1 MIFKLIN
8 IIKTSFVDWLTD
20 DCLKY
25 IGNRNEYLNEINNQ
39 ILLTKSSCYLC
50 VNTLDSANDSESIRN
65 LQENLLKQNNKGV
78 EVKVLVSS
86 INERYEGAYEMV
98 TKGIELKFVSGNI
111 SQHLN
116 FTLFNNEHS
125 VFALKKEKQK
135 SRNAVL
141 VKDSALNYA
150 LTKTFLGVWSNR
162 RSLSFN
168 EFIITKKNELNSFD
182 LDYKI
187 EIPKM
192 FKIAKSYLD
201 QILDAFPK
209 YIFLI
214 GRPGSGKSEIANEL
228 FEYLQQLNYQKESI
242 GYIDDY
248 NILHDWSKDPN
259 INGVEYHEPDGFI
272 VNENDIYSRCELELI
287 HRIDNSENEVL
298 IVEFSRSIYC
308 DFFRNLLNKDI
319 MKKSL
324 TFYLNTSVKTCLQR
338 NINRKYSGQ
347 IPTKYVPEDII
358 KDFYENDDSEI
369 LEEEFQ
375 GYVNIIDG
383 EKHLDEVKQ
392 NLRSLLNQKVS
403 KIVQ

>member
-1 MIFKLIN
+1 MIIN
-8 IIKTSFVDWLTD
+8 FINRIKTGLIDYLTD

-25 IGNRNEYLNEINNQ
+25 IASRNEYLNEINNQ
-39 ILLTKSSCYLC
+39 ILLTSSSCYLC
-50 VNTLDSANDSESIRN
+50 VNTLDSADENQSIRN
-65 LQENLLKQNNKGV
+65 LQENLLNQSNRGV

-86 INERYEGAYEMV
+86 INERYEGAYEMI

-111 SQHLN
+111 GQHLN

-135 SRNAVL
+135 SKNALL
-141 VKDSALNYA
+141 VNDSALNYA
-150 LTKTFLGVWSNR
+150 LTKTFLNVWSNR

-168 EFIITKKNELNSFD
+168 EFLISKKNELSSFD
-182 LDYKI
+182 LDYRI

-192 FKIAKSYLD
+192 FKITEAYLD
-201 QILDAFPK
+201 QILNAFPK

-228 FEYLQQLNYQKESI
+228 FEYLQELNYQKESI

-248 NILHDWSKDPN
+248 NILHDWSKDIN
-259 INGVEYHEPDGFI
+259 IIGIEHHEPDGFI
-272 VNENDIYSRCELELI
+272 VTENDIYNRCELELI
-287 HRIDNSENEVL
+287 NRIDNSENEIL
-298 IVEFSRSIYC
+298 IVEFSRNVYY
-308 DFFRNLLNKDI
+308 DFYRSLLSKNI

-324 TFYLNTSVKTCLQR
+324 IFYLNTSVKTCLQR

-347 IPTKYVPEDII
+347 IPTKYVPENII

-369 LEEEFQ
+369 LEEEFPD
-375 GYVNIIDG
+375 YVNIIDG
-383 EKHLDEVKQ
+383 EKHLDDVKQ
-392 NLRSLLNQKVS
+392 DLRRLINRKIS
-403 KIVQ
+403 KIVK